1 VVEIEQPSK
10 EVEGAKDS
18 LIPASGRATPV
29 QEVVA
34 PKVFISHSKNKTIL
48 NQIKEILSFGQFDY
62 VIAEEVETTSIPI
75 PDKVF
80 GLMRQC
86 NSGMIS
92 ISADDKEKTEDGS
105 YRVNSN
111 VLIEIGGAFL
121 AYNKRVILLAD
132 KRVTLPSNLQ
142 GLYRVEYEGEEISF
156 SAAMKLQKVLAE
168 FRKI

>member
-1 VVEIEQPSK
+1 M
-10 EVEGAKDS
+10 
-18 LIPASGRATPV
+18 T
-29 QEVVA
+29 
-34 PKVFISHSKNKTIL
+34 
-48 NQIKEILSFGQFDY
+48 
-62 VIAEEVETTSIPI
+62 
-75 PDKVF
+75 
-80 GLMRQC
+80 
-86 NSGMIS
+86 
-92 ISADDKEKTEDGS
+92 KEKTEDGS